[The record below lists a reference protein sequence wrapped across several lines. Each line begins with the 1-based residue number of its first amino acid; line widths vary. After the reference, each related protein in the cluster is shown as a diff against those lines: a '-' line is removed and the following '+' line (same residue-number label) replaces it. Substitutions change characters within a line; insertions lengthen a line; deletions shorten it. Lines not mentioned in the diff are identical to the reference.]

1 MARRDSQGIEIGI
14 GDRLHLYDQETDY
27 GTGTVVPGKGKAQM
41 VVMDPGCRLEGKHNL
56 RDLAVKNIQMI
67 IINKRASQEIVA
79 SAEEFLFTSEDLDTI
94 NYLLHRGI
102 TGSIKRTTPEYTIT
116 ISISKI

>member
-41 VVMDPGCRLEGKHNL
+41 VVMDPGCNLEGKHNL

-67 IINKRASQEIVA
+67 IIGKKPQEPIAPV
-79 SAEEFLFTSEDLDTI
+79 EEFLFTQEDIDNL
-94 NYLLHRGI
+94 NYLLSRGI
-102 TGSIKRTTPEYTIT
+102 TGSIKRTTAQFTIT
-116 ISISKI
+116 ITIAKQ